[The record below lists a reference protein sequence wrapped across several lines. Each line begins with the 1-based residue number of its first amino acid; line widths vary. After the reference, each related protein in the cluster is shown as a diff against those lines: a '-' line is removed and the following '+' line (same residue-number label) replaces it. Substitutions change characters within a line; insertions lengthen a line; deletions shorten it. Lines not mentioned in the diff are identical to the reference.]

1 MRPASFST
9 YKFTGGRR
17 QVWSS
22 WYVEYMCL
30 TYHIQPRTRNLSP
43 RHQPVRFLSPFCVG
57 VYLIISSF
65 KIAPHRW
72 AGTDWCVSRHYFVF
86 VSLFLITIR
95 LYHGAPADS
104 LMTEGW
110 KRWAISL
117 RLLLVLHLFL
127 MPPYRRL
134 QQYAI
139 GISIISILY
148 NGAEGAVSVGLG
160 SESSSRSLIFFG
172 V

>member
-1 MRPASFST
+1 
-9 YKFTGGRR
+9 
-17 QVWSS
+17 
-22 WYVEYMCL
+22 
-30 TYHIQPRTRNLSP
+30 
-43 RHQPVRFLSPFCVG
+43 
-57 VYLIISSF
+57 
-65 KIAPHRW
+65 
-72 AGTDWCVSRHYFVF
+72 
-86 VSLFLITIR
+86 
-95 LYHGAPADS
+95 
-104 LMTEGW
+104 
-110 KRWAISL
+110 
-117 RLLLVLHLFL
+117 